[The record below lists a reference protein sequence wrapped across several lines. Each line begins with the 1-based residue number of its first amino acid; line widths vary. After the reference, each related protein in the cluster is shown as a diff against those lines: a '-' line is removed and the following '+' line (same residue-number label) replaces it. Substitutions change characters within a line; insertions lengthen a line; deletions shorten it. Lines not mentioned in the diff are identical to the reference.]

1 MKRRKSQPVL
11 RRRDCRRR
19 CSGAVHELECELG
32 IYWGYSRMPPELLC
46 RVISS
51 LQSTIEE
58 GFPYHNDRNIL
69 LAAAIICLTKLFLCL
84 PQRVSTICCWE
95 KFQQVNSQYFLFHS
109 ILLGR
114 LDRYDRSIL
123 TLYYKILQIK
133 IDKFF
138 FYLFID
144 SWQKGTIGI
153 ESSRFCYSQ

>member
-95 KFQQVNSQYFLFHS
+95 KFQQ
-109 ILLGR
+109 ILPLDKNKRSEYLTCWSRKKESTQSGILPDLNKRKCHLG
-114 LDRYDRSIL
+114 
-123 TLYYKILQIK
+123 
-133 IDKFF
+133 
-138 FYLFID
+138 
-144 SWQKGTIGI
+144 GI
-153 ESSRFCYSQ
+153 R

>member
-95 KFQQVNSQYFLFHS
+95 KFQQ
-109 ILLGR
+109 
-114 LDRYDRSIL
+114 
-123 TLYYKILQIK
+123 
-133 IDKFF
+133 
-138 FYLFID
+138 
-144 SWQKGTIGI
+144 KGTIGI